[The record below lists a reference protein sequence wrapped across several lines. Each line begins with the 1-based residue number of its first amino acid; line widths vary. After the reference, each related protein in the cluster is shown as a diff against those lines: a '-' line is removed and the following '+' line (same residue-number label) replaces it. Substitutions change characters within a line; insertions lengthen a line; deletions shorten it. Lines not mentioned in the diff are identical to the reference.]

1 MGNEVI
7 VSHPKSEFQF
17 EKPIDQNLLITI
29 KKGTKECTKRPLYPL
44 SHVVSFEKLFPSYK
58 SSLISLNNIHITTTL
73 SEALSKENWRQ
84 AINAKMEALEKNKTL
99 EMVDLLVGENPVG
112 CKWVY
117 IVKYRANETLER
129 YKARLVA
136 KEYTQIYDVD
146 YLETCAPIFKM
157 NTVIIL
163 LSLIA
168 NYNWNL
174 Q

>member
-1 MGNEVI
+1 MTGKMYSRKKVIVLRLMQVI

-29 KKGTKECTKRPLYPL
+29 RKGTKECMKRPLYPL
-44 SHVVSFEKLFPSYK
+44 SHVVSFEKLSPSYK
-58 SSLISLNNIHITTTL
+58 SFLISLNNIHITTTL

-117 IVKYRANETLER
+117 IVQGKIGG
-129 YKARLVA
+129 

-146 YLETCAPIFKM
+146 YLETFAPISKM

-168 NYNWNL
+168 NYN
-174 Q
+174 